1 MGKKLMKKSLHEK
14 SIVKSCIT
22 SIFMASPF
30 LIPAAPIMLAASTAN
45 AAVISSVSVRG
56 NQVIPSETIRD
67 FAGVNFG
74 TNLSSADLNDIFHRL
89 SDSGMF
95 EDVELTVSGSTL
107 VITVVENPSVS
118 IVAIEGNK
126 SIKDEN
132 LLPLIVSSPRRP
144 YNRLTAEA
152 DAQTIAEMYSQ
163 EGRVGVTVRPVT
175 IPVAEGRVNLVF
187 EVTETPVSGVDTV
200 GFVGNTAFSDRRL
213 RGIVETNE
221 SNVLSFLFGGNT
233 VDAGR
238 VARDQQKLAKYY
250 TNKGYIDF
258 EVLSAVP
265 ELSADRGSYTLT
277 YTVNEGFKYDF
288 GTTTVSSSIN
298 GVSTD
303 AFERFVNIR
312 EGKTYSADDVRDVV
326 EDIEAE
332 AVRQGLPFLR
342 VAPNFTKSP
351 DGRVVDVNFELVNG
365 SRVYVERIDIG
376 GNTSTVERVIRR
388 QFDFVEGDPFNAR
401 KMQEAADNLRSL
413 GIFGSTS
420 AVVREGS
427 SPDKVIVDVDVQ
439 ETSTGSFGFALGYSS
454 DIGINGS
461 ITLSDRNFLGRG
473 QSYDF
478 ELSVGERSQVFS
490 LSFTEPALFDR
501 DLSAGVDIYY
511 RQVDRPESS
520 FQTTN
525 IGFEPTVGFA
535 LDRNTRMGVSYRISS
550 DEIRDSATNASPVI
564 IAEEG
569 TLLTSSIGVTLSH
582 DRRNSKV
589 SPTGGYLL
597 SFEGEYAGLG
607 GNVSYTKTNMR
618 AKGYAGL
625 FDDSVILSLEVEGG
639 ALISIDGGSRITD
652 RFFLGGQSL
661 RGFATGGIGP
671 RDMST
676 TAEDSLGGNFYA
688 VTRVQGSFPLG
699 LPEEYGIF
707 GGIFAEAG
715 SVWSLNNV
723 AGIDDGMHIRA
734 STGLSLFW
742 ATPIGPLEFSY
753 AFPILY
759 EANDVTQNF
768 SVSISTRF

>member
-1 MGKKLMKKSLHEK
+1 MKNSLHEK

-22 SIFMASPF
+22 SVF
-30 LIPAAPIMLAASTAN
+30 LASTLLVPAIPLAIVASAAN

-74 TNLSSADLNDIFHRL
+74 TNLTSADLNDVFHRL
-89 SDSGMF
+89 SGSGMF
-95 EDVELTVSGSTL
+95 ADVELTVSGSTL
-107 VITVVENPSVS
+107 VITVIENPSVS

-126 SIKDEN
+126 SIRDED

-152 DAQTIAEMYSQ
+152 DAQTIAEMYSR

-187 EVTETPVSGVDTV
+187 EVTETPVSGVNNI
-200 GFVGNTAFSDRRL
+200 GFVGNSAFSDGRL
-213 RGIVETNE
+213 RGVVETNE
-221 SNVLSFLFGGNT
+221 SNFLSFLFGGNT
-233 VDAGR
+233 INAGQ
-238 VARDQQKLAKYY
+238 VARDQQKLTEYY

-277 YTVNEGFKYDF
+277 YTLNEGFKYDF
-288 GTTTVSSSIN
+288 GATTISSSIN
-298 GVSTD
+298 GVEID

-326 EDIEAE
+326 DDIEAE

-342 VAPNFTKSP
+342 VAPNFTRSP

-365 SRVYVERIDIG
+365 NRIYVERIDIG

-401 KMQEAADNLRSL
+401 KMQEAADNLRAL
-413 GIFGSTS
+413 GIFGATS
-420 AVVREGS
+420 ATVRAGS

-439 ETSTGSFGFALGYSS
+439 ETSTGSFGFALGFSS

-461 ITLSDRNFLGRG
+461 INLSDKNFLGRG
-473 QSYDF
+473 QSYNF

-501 DLSAGVDIYY
+501 DLSAGFDVYY
-511 RQVDRPESS
+511 RQADRPESS

-550 DEIRDSATNASPVI
+550 DEIRDSAADASPVI
-564 IAEEG
+564 TAEEG
-569 TLLTSSIGVTLSH
+569 TLLTSAIGITLSH
-582 DRRNSKV
+582 DRRDSKV
-589 SPTGGYLL
+589 SPTGGYFL
-597 SFEGEYAGLG
+597 SFDGTYAGLG
-607 GNVSYTKTNMR
+607 GDVSYTKTVIR

-625 FDDSVILSLEVEGG
+625 FDDNVVLSAEIEGG
-639 ALISIDGGSRITD
+639 ALVSVNGGSRITD

-661 RGFATGGIGP
+661 RGFATGGVGP

-676 TAEDSLGGNFYA
+676 AAEDSLGGNFYA

-699 LPEEYGIF
+699 LPEEFGIF
-707 GGIFAEAG
+707 GGVFAEAG
-715 SVWSLNNV
+715 SVWGLDNV
-723 AGIDDGMHIRA
+723 AGIDDDMYIRA
-734 STGLSLFW
+734 STGVSLFW

-753 AFPILY
+753 AFPILF
-759 EANDVTQNF
+759 EADDVQQNF